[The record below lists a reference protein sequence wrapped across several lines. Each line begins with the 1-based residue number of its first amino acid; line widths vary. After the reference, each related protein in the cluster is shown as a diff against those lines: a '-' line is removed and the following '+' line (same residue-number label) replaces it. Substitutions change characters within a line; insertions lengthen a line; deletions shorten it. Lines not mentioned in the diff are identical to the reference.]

1 MALRNTM
8 NGSNL
13 IIKFGINMIV
23 INNGKPIPISKFLKN
38 SISSNKLKITPR
50 QIKAKRKLKIV
61 GQQLKLTVCKH
72 RLIVVS
78 TPSASL

>member
-61 GQQLKLTVCKH
+61 LRKPDTK
-72 RLIVVS
+72 
-78 TPSASL
+78 